1 MSRAVV
7 LGAGIAGLVAAFRR
21 RSGPGSGDVVLL
33 EPGERAAGSVRTLE
47 ESGLVLEAGPNTLR
61 GTPAVERLLADL
73 GLGGEV
79 LVADPRAPRWVVRAG
94 RPRAVFPGPRG
105 LLTPAVPASAKL
117 RALAEPLV
125 PRRPEATEDESVHA
139 FFLRRFG
146 AGVARYV
153 AGPLAAGVYADDP
166 ATLSARSA
174 FPGLWEAEGR
184 AGSVLR
190 GLLAKSGAPGRPART
205 RTLTFRRGLRALP
218 EALVARLPASGAT
231 LVTGAEVASVEGP
244 VAGAPCPWRVRTAD
258 GRSFEA
264 ERLVSTLDARRLVLL
279 LGERLPRS
287 APRLRS
293 LCSVR
298 LAVVLQAYRVPRPE
312 RAPRGFGCLVPR
324 GEGFRTL
331 GLLTPSSLFPGRA
344 GPGVAL
350 ATALFGGALDPGAA
364 ALGDEEL
371 AALAEEET
379 RRLHPGLGERL
390 LARVERWPAAI
401 PRLPVGHH
409 ETLAALDADLA
420 DVHRGFPEPVLL
432 VTGPFRDG
440 VSLADRVAAG
450 EAAGARI

>member
-7 LGAGIAGLVAAFRR
+7 LGAGISGLVAAFRR
-21 RSGPGSGDVVLL
+21 RPGAGDVVLL
-33 EPGERAAGSVRTLE
+33 EPGERAAGSVRTVE
-47 ESGLVLEAGPNTLR
+47 EAGLVLEAGPNTLR
-61 GTPAVERLLADL
+61 GTPEVERLLADL
-73 GLGGEV
+73 GLDREV

-94 RPRAVFPGPRG
+94 RPRAVLPGPRG
-105 LLTPAVPASAKL
+105 LLTSAVPLPGKL
-117 RALAEPLV
+117 RALGEPFV
-125 PRRPEATEDESVHA
+125 PRRPEALGDESVHA

-146 AGVARYV
+146 EGVARYV
-153 AGPLAAGVYADDP
+153 AGPLASGVYADDP
-166 ATLSARSA
+166 ATLSVRSA
-174 FPGLWEAEGR
+174 FPRLWDAEGR

-190 GLLAKSGAPGRPART
+190 GLLAKGGSPGRPART
-205 RTLTFRRGLRALP
+205 RTLTLGRGLRALP
-218 EALVARLPASGAT
+218 EALVERLTAPGAA
-231 LVTGAEVASVEGP
+231 LVTGAEVVAVEGP
-244 VAGAPCPWRVRTAD
+244 VAGATCPWRVRTAD

-264 ERLVSTLDARRLVLL
+264 ERLLSTLDAGRLVRL

-293 LCSVR
+293 LSFVR
-298 LAVVLQAYRVPRPE
+298 LAVVLQAYGVPRPDG
-312 RAPRGFGCLVPR
+312 APRGFGCLMPR
-324 GEGFRTL
+324 GEGFLSL
-331 GLLTPSSLFPGRA
+331 GVLTPSSLFPGRA
-344 GPGVAL
+344 EPGVAL
-350 ATALFGGALDPGAA
+350 VTSLLGGALDPGLP
-364 ALGDEEL
+364 ALPDDEL

-420 DVHRGFPEPVLL
+420 DVNRGFAEPVLL

-450 EAAGARI
+450 EAAADRI